1 LNGNAYRPAV
11 GLHQRGQ
18 HVHRRG
24 LARPVRAEQGK
35 DRARGNIKIDAIE
48 HDLVPNAFR
57 SPETAIAEFLMHP
70 PSAPGL
76 TPA

>member
-24 LARPVRAEQGK
+24 LARPVRAEQEK
-35 DRARGNIKIDAIE
+35 DRARGNIKIEPSSTI
-48 HDLVPNAFR
+48 LSPNAFR